1 MRASLPRR
9 VYWDSCT
16 FLGLLNQEPGKVNVC
31 TDVWREAEQ
40 GKTSIYTSF
49 LTFTEVFKARCEG
62 PGKPLSEEN
71 DRLIEQLL
79 RQRWIR
85 PVILDER
92 IAIAARRLLR
102 HHPECKKP
110 SDGIHLA
117 TALALNV
124 DEMHTF
130 DQSDLLRLDGKIQ
143 RADTKPLRICTPAV
157 LSPPP
162 PLAPTEPTL
171 FDGESP

>member
-1 MRASLPRR
+1 LPRR

-16 FLGLLNQEPGKVNVC
+16 FLGLLNQEPGKVNAC
-31 TDVWREAEQ
+31 TDVWKEAER
-40 GKTSIYTSF
+40 GETVIYTSF
-49 LTFTEVFKARCEG
+49 LSFTEVFKVKCEG

-71 DRLIEQLL
+71 DKQIEQLL
-79 RQRWIR
+79 RQKWIR

-102 HHPECKKP
+102 LYPECKKP

-117 TALALNV
+117 SALALNV

-130 DQSDLLRLDGKIQ
+130 DRSDLLRLDGKIQ
-143 RADTKPLRICTPAV
+143 RADTKLLRICTPAA

-162 PLAPTEPTL
+162 PPESPEPTL
-171 FDGESP
+171 FDEEPV